1 MRTYSAYLLRFSLPA
16 NILNGMRIA
25 SAVSLTAAYPAAVIT
40 ALLAGKTVF
49 TRLFFEI
56 PVGFLRNKYFAL

>member
-1 MRTYSAYLLRFSLPA
+1 MRTYSAYLLRLPRPA
-16 NILNGMRIA
+16 SILNGTRIA

-49 TRLFFEI
+49 TRLFFET

>member
-1 MRTYSAYLLRFSLPA
+1 MRTYIAYLLRFSLPA
-16 NILNGMRIA
+16 NILNGTRIA

-40 ALLAGKTVF
+40 AVLAGKTVF

>member
-1 MRTYSAYLLRFSLPA
+1 MRAYGAYLLRISLPA
-16 NILNGMRIA
+16 NILNGTRIA
-25 SAVSLTAAYPAAVIT
+25 SVVLLTAAYPAAVST

-49 TRLFFEI
+49 TGLFFKA